1 MLYLALKYMFYIHLQ
16 LNIQQKCY
24 FSGHQTDIFMFI
36 DSIQVEQLVLIALK
50 HRFKHEYI
58 NLRL

>member
-1 MLYLALKYMFYIHLQ
+1 MFYIHLQ